1 MNIAEIANATAPA
14 NQRNPFSTAFTPSP
28 VKVKIDNSNQISATI
43 QQRFLEYFAK
53 LNPLICIVFLVL
65 FHLAELALNRLLKNV
80 GEAASARQKWPK
92 KRSLHGVNEHFEA
105 IFNAAMATQVVFQQ
119 PAKLMDQLWV

>member
-1 MNIAEIANATAPA
+1 
-14 NQRNPFSTAFTPSP
+14 
-28 VKVKIDNSNQISATI
+28 
-43 QQRFLEYFAK
+43 
-53 LNPLICIVFLVL
+53 
-65 FHLAELALNRLLKNV
+65 LKNV

-119 PAKLMDQLWV
+119 PVKRLQGLATTNASMRSICSQLSGSAEMQNLLCENSAIAKIAVEPVSLPMN